1 MGDAGELIQMDGVLV
16 AWDGKS
22 GTRVTNNRGPGKG
35 HASETADRS
44 NSAMCASGLGRV
56 KTLQRGIWTL
66 GMPRKWQAR
75 FHPHALMAA
84 ISDLMPIIFIT
95 RVRL

>member
-1 MGDAGELIQMDGVLV
+1 M
-16 AWDGKS
+16 
-22 GTRVTNNRGPGKG
+22 
-35 HASETADRS
+35 
-44 NSAMCASGLGRV
+44 SALGLGRV

-75 FHPHALMAA
+75 YHPHALMAA